1 MNMNKF
7 TPCMCCSAQFSVM
20 AAVVIVSDSDECGLD
35 EDGIGKSLS
44 KEDWKRLV
52 EKEWLTDKVNACC
65 T

>member
-1 MNMNKF
+1 MNINSLLVC
-7 TPCMCCSAQFSVM
+7 PVVQFSAM
-20 AAVVIVSDSDECGLD
+20 AAIVIVSDSDECGLD

>member
-1 MNMNKF
+1 
-7 TPCMCCSAQFSVM
+7 MCCTAQFSAI

-52 EKEWLTDKVNACC
+52 EKEWLTDKVNTCC

>member
-1 MNMNKF
+1 MNMNDIKSLF
-7 TPCMCCSAQFSVM
+7 VYAVVHSFVM

-44 KEDWKRLV
+44 REDWKRLV
-52 EKEWLTDKVNACC
+52 EKKWLTDKVN

>member
-1 MNMNKF
+1 
-7 TPCMCCSAQFSVM
+7 M

-44 KEDWKRLV
+44 KDWKRLV
-52 EKEWLTDKVNACC
+52 EKKWLTDKVN